1 MKSHAGVSDFLDED
15 PALALIATDG
25 GGSAPGPGPRGG
37 RGMNREVLEKV
48 LACDRLPTLPA
59 VAVRVI
65 ELTQDRDVSFRDLA
79 ETIQNDPALAARVI
93 RTVNSSF
100 FGLRQPCSS
109 INQAIV
115 LLGLSAVKTLALG
128 FSLVSAISGA
138 GEGEEGEDGG
148 QGAGFDYPAYW
159 RRSLFTGIAARTLAR
174 HGAPGREEVCFL
186 GGLLQ
191 DVGMLALHQA
201 LGTQYAELLDQA
213 GGDHRRLFE
222 LEIGALDT
230 HHADIGA
237 MLASRWRLPEEL
249 VMPIK
254 YHERPSAAPA
264 PHLPVVRAVGLG
276 NIASDVLTAPEPAG
290 PLSRFHARAR
300 EWFGL
305 EDGEADEVLRSIS
318 ASTREIARLLQIDA
332 GEVADAGAI
341 LKQAHQR
348 LLEMTIPAA
357 PTPGV
362 EAPDALTGL
371 PGRIALERALIAAF
385 AQAAGAGTPLAVA
398 LFDIDFLDEFND
410 RLSREAGDAVV
421 AALGAALPRELAGAR
436 GHAFR
441 DDEGRFA
448 LVMPRTDRLTSTR
461 IAESVR
467 RHFGSSPVETPQGP
481 VEASVSV
488 GLAWADAG
496 SIRQFKDA
504 GDLMAA
510 ALRAL
515 DAAKR
520 AGRNTLRLYTAAA

>member
-1 MKSHAGVSDFLDED
+1 VKSLTGVSDLPDED

-25 GGSAPGPGPRGG
+25 GGFAPGPGPRGG
-37 RGMNREVLEKV
+37 RGMNMEVLEKV

-65 ELTQDRDVSFRDLA
+65 ELAQDRDVCIRDLA
-79 ETIQNDPALAARVI
+79 EIIQNDPALTARVI

-100 FGLRQPCSS
+100 FGLRQRCSS

-115 LLGLSAVKTLALG
+115 LLGLSAAKTLALG
-128 FSLVSAISGA
+128 FSLVSAISG
-138 GEGEEGEDGG
+138 EGAADG
-148 QGAGFDYPAYW
+148 AFDYPAYW
-159 RRSLFTGIAARTLAR
+159 RRSLFTGIAARTLAK
-174 HGAPGREEVCFL
+174 HGVQGREEVCFL

-191 DVGMLALHQA
+191 DVGMVALHQA
-201 LGTQYAELLDQA
+201 LGAQYADLLREA
-213 GGDHRRLFE
+213 AGDHRRLLQ
-222 LEIGALDT
+222 LEISTLEA
-230 HHADIGA
+230 HHADVGA
-237 MLASRWRLPEEL
+237 LLASRWRLPEEL

-254 YHERPSAAPA
+254 YHERPNAAPA
-264 PHLPVVRAVGLG
+264 LHLPVVRAVGLG

-305 EDGEADEVLRSIS
+305 DGAAADEVLRSIS

-332 GEVADAGAI
+332 GEVADAGEI

-357 PTPGV
+357 PVADAETPD
-362 EAPDALTGL
+362 PLTGL
-371 PGRIALERALIAAF
+371 PGRAPLERALIAAF
-385 AQAAGAGTPLAVA
+385 AQAQATDARTPMALA
-398 LFDIDFLDEFND
+398 LFDIDFLGAINE
-410 RLSREAGDAVV
+410 RRSREAGDAVV
-421 AALGAALPRELAGAR
+421 AALGATVRSALAGAR

-448 LVMPRTDRLTSTR
+448 LVMPRTDRLTAMR

-467 RHFGSSPVETPQGP
+467 RHFGSAPVETPRGP
-481 VEASVSV
+481 VEATVSV

-496 SIRQFKDA
+496 SITRYKDA
-504 GDLMAA
+504 GELMQA

-520 AGRNTLRLYTAAA
+520 AGRNTMRHAAAAA